1 MFLSVIGTSIINIMF
16 NMLFN
21 IRYNPDDKEL
31 VDIMS
36 MNNQVTS
43 SFTFNDP
50 TAWMKWLR
58 HVYPTQNYLLV
69 KDAIAKRDKYL
80 SKYLKEHFQTYKEGV
95 KRDFTDYLIELSR
108 HNKHSSIA
116 NESDLEMILTDM
128 IFAGTESTM
137 TALQWMVV
145 YLIHWPEYQDRLL
158 NDILKNTET
167 GRYPCLKDK
176 PKLHFVQAFT
186 QEVLRFSSFVPMCPP
201 HKTMADE
208 KVDSYVIPEGTTVF
222 YNIWAIHQQE
232 EHFPYPKK
240 FNPDRWLSKDGHFQ
254 NSKSLMIFSVGKRA
268 CLGETS
274 ARTQM
279 FLFLTRLIRDFKI
292 LPEPNI
298 PLPELGGVIAVGI
311 SPKPF
316 KVIFRSRTRIEE
328 PHLNKSCERK

>member
-186 QEVLRFSSFVPMCPP
+186 QEVLRFSSFVLCAHLIKQWQMKKLILTLFPRELRCF
-201 HKTMADE
+201 
-208 KVDSYVIPEGTTVF
+208 TTSGLF
-222 YNIWAIHQQE
+222 INKKNISHIQ
-232 EHFPYPKK
+232 K
-240 FNPDRWLSKDGHFQ
+240 
-254 NSKSLMIFSVGKRA
+254 NS
-268 CLGETS
+268 
-274 ARTQM
+274 TQ
-279 FLFLTRLIRDFKI
+279 T
-292 LPEPNI
+292 
-298 PLPELGGVIAVGI
+298 GG
-311 SPKPF
+311 
-316 KVIFRSRTRIEE
+316 
-328 PHLNKSCERK
+328 